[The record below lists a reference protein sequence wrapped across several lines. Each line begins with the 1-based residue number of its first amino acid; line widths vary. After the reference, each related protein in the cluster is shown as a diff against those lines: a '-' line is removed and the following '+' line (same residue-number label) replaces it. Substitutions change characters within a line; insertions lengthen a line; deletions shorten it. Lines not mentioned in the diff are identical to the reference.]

1 MIAEFYKPGASVLHR
16 LDPRA
21 KLILLAVVLAAF
33 FLPSAPLVLC
43 LFTVAIVCVIAAC
56 LGPSQLLPP
65 LKTLWPILILIV
77 LLTPPF
83 HRAGPALVRIFGFPL
98 VTIDGVNTSVV
109 MLLRFLGITFGF
121 FALVRTL
128 ALDDMIL
135 SLRWFG
141 LPYSACLVI
150 TITLRTI
157 PTLGATWHNVLDA
170 HRLRSGSLPDA
181 RRQRLVQRYLPVLTS
196 VLIEAVKGIPLLA
209 MALESRGFGR
219 RNPRTSL
226 AELKH
231 GRKIIGDILVLAA
244 VSAALL
250 WPLAIRW

>member
-1 MIAEFYKPGASVLHR
+1 MIADFYKPGASALHR

-33 FLPSAPLVLC
+33 FLPSAPWVLC
-43 LFTVAIVCVIAAC
+43 LFTGAIVCVIAVC

-98 VTIDGVNTSVV
+98 VTIDGVNTAVV

-181 RRQRLVQRYLPVLTS
+181 PRQRLVQRYLPVLTS